1 MIMSKYIRLSVLGF
15 VFALAAIPFGVGAQA
30 LSSKQSPD
38 SAANPPTSRLHGGSI
53 AGTVITNVDMISSA
67 PTLVGSNAVSSSTNL
82 SSPPASSSS
91 QFISSDG
98 DKYRV
103 ISFAQLASFI
113 FAPAAEG
120 DSISLTEQ
128 VPTAVRSLNE
138 KSVALTGF
146 MLPVQTENNL
156 TTDFLLLRNQSACC
170 YGVMPKINE
179 WVIVRTT
186 GKGVKATMDTPITVL
201 GTFHVGAVS
210 ENGSLSG
217 IYKLDCDRII
227 NPKE

>member
-1 MIMSKYIRLSVLGF
+1 MSIKKYIKAIMLGF
-15 VFALAAIPFGVGAQA
+15 VVMTAALPPIAAAQW
-30 LSSKQSPD
+30 LPQKQSAD
-38 SAANPPTSRLHGGSI
+38 NGGNPTPVRLQGDSI
-53 AGTVITNVDMISSA
+53 AEASITNVDTIYSASTVGASNTIAGSTNSS
-67 PTLVGSNAVSSSTNL
+67 SSST
-82 SSPPASSSS
+82 P
-91 QFISSDG
+91 QFMESDG
-98 DKYRV
+98 EKYRV
-103 ISFAQLASFI
+103 VSFAQLASFI
-113 FAPAAEG
+113 FAANADTDSLAMTEQLPAA
-120 DSISLTEQ
+120 I
-128 VPTAVRSLNE
+128 RYLNE
-138 KSVALTGF
+138 KSVAVTGF

-186 GKGVKATMDTPITVL
+186 GKGVKAIMDTPITVL
-201 GTFHVGAVS
+201 GTFHVGAVG